1 MTAAMPAASAATVGL
16 FEAKTRLSE
25 YVARAERG
33 EEVIITRHNKPV
45 ARIVPMTAEAPARPV
60 PRFVQRTFH
69 MGLPQQ
75 PDAGQPGKLAGEL
88 DVQAF
93 LALDARLNAE
103 WQAQQKQPPR
113 RSGRSRH
120 AAQQPAASA
129 DAASKAA
136 AD

>member
-60 PRFVQRTFH
+60 PRFVQRTFQ

-75 PDAGQPGKLAGEL
+75 PDAGLAGEL

-103 WQAQQKQPPR
+103 WQAQQKQPLR

>member
-33 EEVIITRHNKPV
+33 EEVIITRHNK
-45 ARIVPMTAEAPARPV
+45 
-60 PRFVQRTFH
+60 
-69 MGLPQQ
+69 
-75 PDAGQPGKLAGEL
+75 QPGKLAGEL

>member
-75 PDAGQPGKLAGEL
+75 PDAGLAGEL

-93 LALDARLNAE
+93 LALDARLNAQ
-103 WQAQQKQPPR
+103 WQAQQKQPLR
-113 RSGRSRH
+113 CSGRSRH

>member
-60 PRFVQRTFH
+60 PRFVQRTFQ

-75 PDAGQPGKLAGEL
+75 PDAGLAGEL

-103 WQAQQKQPPR
+103 WQAQQKQPLR
-113 RSGRSRH
+113 CSGRSRH

>member
-75 PDAGQPGKLAGEL
+75 PDAGLAGEL

-103 WQAQQKQPPR
+103 WQAQQKQPLR
-113 RSGRSRH
+113 CSGRSRH

>member
-45 ARIVPMTAEAPARPV
+45 ARIVPMMAEAPARPV
-60 PRFVQRTFH
+60 PRFVQRTFQ

-75 PDAGQPGKLAGEL
+75 PNAGQPGKLAGEL

-93 LALDARLNAE
+93 LALDARINAE

>member
-60 PRFVQRTFH
+60 PRFVQRTFQ

-75 PDAGQPGKLAGEL
+75 PDAGLAGEL

>member
-75 PDAGQPGKLAGEL
+75 SDAGQPGKLAGEL

-103 WQAQQKQPPR
+103 WQAQQKQPLR
-113 RSGRSRH
+113 CSGRSRH

>member
-60 PRFVQRTFH
+60 PRFVQRTFQ

-75 PDAGQPGKLAGEL
+75 PDAGLAGEL

-93 LALDARLNAE
+93 LALDARLNAQ
-103 WQAQQKQPPR
+103 WQAQQKQPLR
-113 RSGRSRH
+113 CSGRSRH

>member
-60 PRFVQRTFH
+60 PRFVQRTFQ

-93 LALDARLNAE
+93 LALDARINAE
-103 WQAQQKQPPR
+103 WPAQQKQPPR

>member
-60 PRFVQRTFH
+60 PRFVQRTFQ

-103 WQAQQKQPPR
+103 WQAQQKQPPH

>member
-45 ARIVPMTAEAPARPV
+45 ARIVPMTAEA

>member
-60 PRFVQRTFH
+60 PRFVQRTFQ

-75 PDAGQPGKLAGEL
+75 PDARQPGKLAGEL

-103 WQAQQKQPPR
+103 WQAQQKQPLR

-129 DAASKAA
+129 DATSKAA

>member
-60 PRFVQRTFH
+60 PRFVQRTFQ

-113 RSGRSRH
+113 RSGRFRH

>member
-60 PRFVQRTFH
+60 PRFVQRTFQ

-75 PDAGQPGKLAGEL
+75 PDAGLAGEL

-103 WQAQQKQPPR
+103 WQAQQKQPLR
-113 RSGRSRH
+113 WSGRSRH

>member
-60 PRFVQRTFH
+60 PRFVQRTFQ

-75 PDAGQPGKLAGEL
+75 PDAGLAGEL

-129 DAASKAA
+129 NAASKAA